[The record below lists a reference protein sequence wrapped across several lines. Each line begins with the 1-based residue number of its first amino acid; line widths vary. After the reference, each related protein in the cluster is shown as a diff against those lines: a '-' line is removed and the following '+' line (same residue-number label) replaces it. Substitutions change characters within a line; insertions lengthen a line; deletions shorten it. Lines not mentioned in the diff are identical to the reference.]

1 MRSDGEETH
10 AAILQAAQSLFLTHG
25 YHGTSMRMIADAAN
39 ITPAAIYNHF
49 NGKEAL
55 FTALLEHIAP
65 LEPLTALLEHI
76 SGDNVEALLSQLV
89 AGMFAL
95 ASEHQAY
102 VRLGLIDV
110 QERQGAAVAGLLPRL
125 LPPFLNFYGRL
136 TNADADAR
144 LRDVPPHL
152 LIRGLVSLM
161 AGYILTDQVIASV
174 EPGFLPPVDWEQ
186 GFTRLFL
193 YGALRPPT

>member
-1 MRSDGEETH
+1 MT
-10 AAILQAAQSLFLTHG
+10 
-25 YHGTSMRMIADAAN
+25 
-39 ITPAAIYNHF
+39 
-49 NGKEAL
+49 
-55 FTALLEHIAP
+55 
-65 LEPLTALLEHI
+65 
-76 SGDNVEALLSQLV
+76 QLV
-89 AGMFAL
+89 AGIFAL

-125 LPPFLNFYGRL
+125 LPLFLNFYGRL
-136 TNADADAR
+136 TNADTDAR

-161 AGYILTDQVIASV
+161 AGYILTNQVIASV
-174 EPGFLPPVDWEQ
+174 EPRFLPPVDWEQ

-193 YGALRPPT
+193 YGVLRPPT

>member
-49 NGKEAL
+49 AGKEAL
-55 FTALLEHIAP
+55 FTTLLEHIAP

-125 LPPFLNFYGRL
+125 LPRFLNFYGRL
-136 TNADADAR
+136 TNADTGAR

-174 EPGFLPPVDWEQ
+174 EPGFLPPVDWEH